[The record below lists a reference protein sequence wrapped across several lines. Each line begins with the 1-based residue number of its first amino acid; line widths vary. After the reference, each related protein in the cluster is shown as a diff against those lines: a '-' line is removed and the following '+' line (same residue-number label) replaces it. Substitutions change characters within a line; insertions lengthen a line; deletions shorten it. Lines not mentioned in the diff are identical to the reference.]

1 MRHLEGCRIL
11 VFRFSYP
18 QGEND
23 LVVKR
28 DSLISFRGFKRR
40 NHGQAKALQAFNSR
54 QRRQNKYTALAFV

>member
-1 MRHLEGCRIL
+1 MWRLKGCWIP

-28 DSLISFRGFKRR
+28 DSLIPFDGFKGR
-40 NHGQAKALQAFNSR
+40 NQGQDKALEAFNPR
-54 QRRQNKYTALAFV
+54 QRRQNDHTALAFV